1 MTRLQDRPKKF
12 YTIVCLTP
20 YPRHVDGV
28 LYESYPEAHDAV
40 EELLT
45 DEEFHEN
52 ELFIMRSWQKAT
64 RKGVLFESLD

>member
-1 MTRLQDRPKKF
+1 MTLPDHKPKRF
-12 YTIVCLTP
+12 FTIIALTP